1 MSEVPPGT
9 PVAVAW
15 AETDLGPAATARIQN
30 REVFQADLSIQG
42 PIPSF
47 HKNAKVWFDYF
58 DDDKDGKLSKPQLI
72 QALVDTYSTVTGNP
86 PDIGRVM
93 ETVDDLFSIAGLED
107 GQDVS
112 IYHEIFLCYLFSLSI

>member
-1 MSEVPPGT
+1 MSEVPSGT

-58 DDDKDGKLSKPQLI
+58 DDFDYCG
-72 QALVDTYSTVTGNP
+72 A
-86 PDIGRVM
+86 GR
-93 ETVDDLFSIAGLED
+93 I
-107 GQDVS
+107 
-112 IYHEIFLCYLFSLSI
+112 IFCSHVR